1 MTPILYESNET
12 GFTSNGLGRLRDCI
26 SCEVTEERNGIYECE
41 FEYPITGLHYSD
53 IILGRI
59 IAVEHDETG
68 DIQPFD
74 IYAYSKPFNG
84 VVTFNARHISYR
96 QSGIVT
102 YENDVTSA
110 VAALNWIKRA
120 STPTN
125 PFIYDTDVSRTGLLP
140 YADGTPRT
148 VKEFLG
154 GGEGSILD
162 TYGGE
167 YEFDKFHV
175 QLWEK
180 RGEDRDITIRHGI
193 NMTEFTDEVDYSE
206 SYNACLPYWKNNDS
220 IVRGAMQVLDNMNF
234 DGRDYCVPLDVSDQ
248 FESDVTPSAGQVG
261 LAGYN
266 YMRNNQTWLPSQNIK
281 VDFIQLKNSDE
292 YKHFADLEKCR
303 LCDSVRVIFPLYD
316 MEGRFK
322 IVRIVWDVLSERYKE
337 MELGNLPISLAQALG
352 IK

>member
-1 MTPILYESNET
+1 MIPILYESNET
-12 GFTSNGLGRLRDCI
+12 EFTSNGLGRLRDCI

-53 IILGRI
+53 ILLGRI
-59 IAVEHDETG
+59 IAVEHDESG

-102 YENDVTSA
+102 SISQASSLVS
-110 VAALNWIKRA
+110 ALNQLKRN
-120 STPTN
+120 SKPNN
-125 PFIYDTDVSRTGLLP
+125 PFTYTTTIYGNWFLP
-140 YADGTPRT
+140 SADGTPRT
-148 VKEFLG
+148 VQDFLG
-154 GGEGSILD
+154 GCEGSILD

-167 YEFDKFHV
+167 YEFDVFNV
-175 QLWEK
+175 QLWEN
-180 RGEDRDITIRHGI
+180 RGVDRDITIRHGV

-206 SYNACLPYWKNNDS
+206 SYNACIPYWKKDNVTVIGDM
-220 IVRGAMQVLDNMNF
+220 AVLDSLNY
-234 DGRDYCVPLDVSDQ
+234 DGRDYCVPLDLSDK
-248 FESDVTPSAGQVG
+248 FESQPSASNLSYEGRK
-261 LAGYN
+261 
-266 YMRNNQTWLPSQNIK
+266 YMMNNQTWLPSQNIK

-292 YKHFADLEKCR
+292 YKKFADLEKCR

-322 IVRIVWDVLSERYKE
+322 IVKIVWDVLSERYKE
-337 MELGNLPISLAQALG
+337 MELGNLPVSLAQALG

>member
-1 MTPILYESNET
+1 MIPILYESNET

-53 IILGRI
+53 ILLGRI

-74 IYAYSKPFNG
+74 IYAYSKPLNG
-84 VVTFNARHISYR
+84 VVTFHARHISYR
-96 QSGIVT
+96 QSGIV
-102 YENDVTSA
+102 VTESNIDSLA
-110 VAALNWIKRA
+110 HALIGLKNNP
-120 STPTN
+120 SPSN
-125 PFIYDTDVSRTGLLP
+125 PFTYDSNIIREGYLP

-162 TYGGE
+162 IFGGE

-175 QLWEK
+175 QLWED
-180 RGEDRDITIRHGI
+180 RGEPKDITIRYGV

-206 SYNACLPYWKNNDS
+206 SYNACVPYWQKDDVTV
-220 IVRGAMQVLDNMNF
+220 IGGMVTVDNLNF
-234 DGRDYCVPLDVSDQ
+234 DGRDYCTPLDLSDK
-248 FESDVTPSAGQVG
+248 FEEQPTTTQLENEGKSHII
-261 LAGYN
+261 
-266 YMRNNQTWLPSQNIK
+266 NNQPYLPSQNIK

-292 YKHFADLEKCR
+292 YKQFADLEKCR

-322 IVRIVWDVLSERYKE
+322 IVRIVWDVLQERYKE

>member
-1 MTPILYESNET
+1 MIPILYESNET
-12 GFTSNGLGRLRDCI
+12 EFTSNGLGRLRDCI

-41 FEYPITGLHYSD
+41 FEYPVTGLHYSD
-53 IILGRI
+53 ILLGRI

-84 VVTFNARHISYR
+84 VVTFYAHHVSYR

-102 YENDVTSA
+102 YEGNITSA
-110 VAALNWIKRA
+110 VAALSWLKKN

-125 PFIYDTDVSRTGLLP
+125 PFAYDTDVYRSGLLP
-140 YADGTPRT
+140 YADGIPRS
-148 VKEFLG
+148 VKDFLG

-180 RGEDRDITIRHGI
+180 RGVDRDITIRHGV
-193 NMTEFTDEVDYSE
+193 NLTEFTDEVDYSE

-220 IVRGAMQVLDNMNF
+220 IVLGAMQVVDNMNF
-234 DGRDYCVPLDVSDQ
+234 DGRDYCVPLDVTDQ
-248 FESDVTPSAGQVG
+248 FGSDVTPIDAQVQ

-292 YKHFADLEKCR
+292 YKKFADLEKCR
-303 LCDSVRVIFPLYD
+303 LCDSVKVIFPLYD

-322 IVRIVWDVLSERYKE
+322 IVKIVWDVLSERYKE
-337 MELGNLPISLAQALG
+337 MELGNLPVSLAQALG

>member
-1 MTPILYESNET
+1 MIPILYESNET
-12 GFTSNGLGRLRDCI
+12 EFISNGLGRLRDCI

-53 IILGRI
+53 ILLGRI
-59 IAVEHDETG
+59 IAVEHDESG

-102 YENDVTSA
+102 SISQASSLVS
-110 VAALNWIKRA
+110 ALNQLKRN
-120 STPTN
+120 SKPNN
-125 PFIYDTDVSRTGLLP
+125 PFTYTTTIYGNWFLP
-140 YADGTPRT
+140 SADGTPRT
-148 VKEFLG
+148 VKDFLG
-154 GGEGSILD
+154 GCEGSILD

-167 YEFDKFHV
+167 YEFDVFNV
-175 QLWEK
+175 QLWEN
-180 RGEDRDITIRHGI
+180 RGVDRDITIRHGV

-206 SYNACLPYWKNNDS
+206 SYNACIPYWKKDNVTVIGDMAVMDS
-220 IVRGAMQVLDNMNF
+220 LNY
-234 DGRDYCVPLDVSDQ
+234 DGRDYCVPLDLSDK
-248 FESDVTPSAGQVG
+248 FESQPSASNLSYEGRK
-261 LAGYN
+261 
-266 YMRNNQTWLPSQNIK
+266 YMMNNQTWLPSQNIK

-292 YKHFADLEKCR
+292 YKKFADLEKCR
-303 LCDSVRVIFPLYD
+303 LCDSVKVIFPLYD

-322 IVRIVWDVLSERYKE
+322 IVKIVWDVLSERYKE
-337 MELGNLPISLAQALG
+337 MELGNLPVSLAQALG